1 MKIATVDSACS
12 ALDENLMPTNIMSM
26 TGIIVDHP
34 YEHPIYVKHAC
45 KDYSK
50 DDPNLLVEELKLCQE
65 MLENEKADYVHLDI
79 SLGGINI
86 LDLTLADLIFK
97 IPLGDE
103 GKKVLIRI
111 LPDLQN
117 IAKSIKEKY
126 QIPVLAI
133 GKRSGPVRL
142 AELYAAA
149 YGVSY
154 SMDKVRET
162 RKAMYVGLPVKT
174 MAEKNGG
181 TLKVVSKE
189 PMEAS
194 LYAEI
199 PVTNGV
205 HIEPFLNPIV
215 RGFQT
220 LKLTPQE
227 V

>member
-12 ALDENLMPTNIMSM
+12 ALDENLMPINIMSM
-26 TGIIVDHP
+26 AGIVVDHP
-34 YEHPIYVKHAC
+34 YERPIYVKHVC

-65 MLENEKADYVHLDI
+65 MLENDKVDYVHLDI

-97 IPLGDE
+97 IPLSDE

-117 IAKSIKEKY
+117 IAKTIKEKY
-126 QIPVLAI
+126 QIPVLAM

-142 AELYAAA
+142 AELYATA

-162 RKAMYVGLPVKT
+162 HKAMYVGLPVKT
-174 MAEKNGG
+174 MVEKNGNI
-181 TLKVVSKE
+181 LKVVSKE

-194 LYAEI
+194 LYAEVAI
-199 PVTNGV
+199 TNGV
-205 HIEPFLNPIV
+205 YIEPFLNPIV

-220 LKLTPQE
+220 LKLTPRE

>member
-1 MKIATVDSACS
+1 MKIVTADSACS
-12 ALDENLMPTNIMSM
+12 ELDENFMPINIMSM

-34 YEHPIYVKHAC
+34 YEHPIYVKHVC

-50 DDPNLLVEELKLCQE
+50 DDPNILIEELKLCSE

-86 LDLTLADLIFK
+86 LDLTLSDLIFK
-97 IPLGDE
+97 MPLSDD

-111 LPDLQN
+111 LPDLRD
-117 IAKSIKEKY
+117 IAKSIREKY
-126 QIPVLAI
+126 RIPVLAI

-149 YGVSY
+149 FGISY

-162 RKAMYVGLPVKT
+162 HKAMHVGLPVKT
-174 MAEKNGG
+174 MAEKDGDI
-181 TLKVVSKE
+181 LRIISKE
-189 PMEAS
+189 PMETS

-199 PVTNGV
+199 TVTNYV
-205 HIEPFLNPIV
+205 NIEPFLNPIV